1 MVVRLFSGLNFVF
14 FRSHLKNRILAQ
26 GQGGV
31 KFQSVGILKYFE
43 ELKREHNA
51 GFGPKDIFEIAYS
64 NILLLFLLLILC
76 GQTAAATLPE
86 SPQANPLISEVRVDV
101 KDSYGNEKQWIDMVQ
116 SIAST
121 YIKKGDR
128 FSDFEVNRTAGALKA
143 CQRFRWIHLDTETT
157 EIGLLLRITVTP
169 FRLIKHIRI
178 KGKYPLFE
186 KQILNAMTI
195 YSGDPYDPENLDKQ
209 TQLIIRLYRRY
220 GYIDPKVNI
229 ISTQDPNDSHYFLDV
244 LIDKGLPYRLG
255 HFDITGNEAF
265 DDSMLRWKMKSVR
278 STNNIFSEK
287 LFLKDL
293 EKLKSFYM
301 AQRFFDIAIEHQLN
315 EKPETGETDVLIT
328 INEGPRYDVSFSGNT
343 TFGNKTLE
351 KALYLFKS
359 GNRYGL
365 GLRKSVPNITK
376 KYHQAGYPEVA
387 VKMDSDVSREN
398 NISVQKLRF
407 IIDEGPHAVVQKI
420 VISGNTVFS
429 EKKLRKQMLTRLP
442 GWMHDGGYVSKKL
455 EEDILAIENLY
466 HEKGYLNVQVK
477 KTVTFSSDREK
488 IEIDLKIHEG
498 SQTRVSRVEL
508 EGLTAIPEATI
519 TKAIQIQAGKPF
531 VRNELKNDEKQIAE
545 MVSEK
550 GYPYVRVSSDA
561 VINEKQSEALVVF
574 KVDEN
579 IKVERGKSFFSGNFR
594 TKKIFLERELV
605 MKPGDPFSLKKMLDG
620 QQNIRSMNNFRSVGV
635 NPVGLKE
642 KAETIHLFTE
652 VNEEKPFY
660 FEVTGGFASEKGLY
674 TSSTIG
680 DRNFLG
686 SNKDFKVKG
695 EVSKTG
701 YKGESRIFEP
711 RFLGTR
717 ISSDFGVY
725 IERSEPFNQK
735 FGTKSLGT
743 DLQFSRKWKKY
754 IKLGLGFNLEDREQY
769 RRNNN
774 VDKDDVFDPRTILA
788 VTPSVSFDSRDN
800 FLNPK
805 KGVFCLFE
813 VDVSKGINN
822 SLDDFFKSRF
832 DLRGYITP
840 LNRLTLAGRSNV
852 GKIYP
857 YRSKGKVPDDQLF
870 YLGGTTSVRGFD
882 ENQLLIDYDD
892 DALGGKLMAS
902 GNAEA
907 RIDLG
912 LNFELSFF
920 FDAGYLDDTSGDE
933 RSNKV
938 RYSTGIGFR
947 YVTPIGA
954 VGLVYGHKLNPES
967 YESSGRLHFSI
978 GYTF

>member
-1 MVVRLFSGLNFVF
+1 MVRLFSGLNSVF

-26 GQGGV
+26 GQDGI
-31 KFQSVGILKYFE
+31 KFQLAGILKYFE
-43 ELKREHNA
+43 VLKRERNA
-51 GFGPKDIFEIAYS
+51 GFGLKNIFKIAS
-64 NILLLFLLLILC
+64 INILLLLFLIIPG
-76 GQTAAATLPE
+76 GQTAGATPPE

-101 KDSYGNEKQWIDMVQ
+101 KDSYGDEKQWIDMVR
-116 SIAST
+116 SIVST

-128 FSDFEVNRTAGALKA
+128 FSDFEVSRMAEALKT
-143 CQRFRWIHLDTETT
+143 CQRFRSIHLDTETIET
-157 EIGLLLRITVTP
+157 GLLLRITVTP

-186 KQILNAMTI
+186 KQILNAMSI
-195 YSGDPYDPENLDKQ
+195 YPGDPYDPDNLDKQ
-209 TQLIIRLYRRY
+209 TELIIRLYRQR
-220 GYIDPKVNI
+220 GYIDPKVTI
-229 ISTQDPNDSHYFLDV
+229 ESTQDPKDSHYFLDI

-255 HFDITGNEAF
+255 HFGITGNGAF
-265 DDSMLRWKMKSVR
+265 EDSVLRWKMKSVR
-278 STNNIFSEK
+278 SANKIFSEK

-293 EKLKSFYM
+293 EKLKSFYI
-301 AQRFFDIAIEHQLN
+301 AQRFFDIAIEHELN
-315 EKPETGETDVLIT
+315 ENPETGKAKVLI
-328 INEGPRYDVSFSGNT
+328 IIKEGDRYDVSFSGNT
-343 TFGNKTLE
+343 AFGNRSLE
-351 KALYLFKS
+351 KALDLFKS

-365 GLRKSVPNITK
+365 GLRKSVPNIEK
-376 KYHQAGYPEVA
+376 KYHQAGYPEV
-387 VKMDSDVSREN
+387 VVQMDSDVSKEQ
-398 NISVQKLRF
+398 NISVRKLRF
-407 IIDEGPHAVVQKI
+407 IIDEGPQAVVQKI
-420 VISGNTVFS
+420 EISGNAVFS
-429 EKKLRKQMLTRLP
+429 EKKLRELMLTRLP
-442 GWMHDGGYVSKKL
+442 GWMHDGGYVPKKL
-455 EEDILAIENLY
+455 EEDILAMENLY
-466 HEKGYLNVQVK
+466 HEKGYLNAQIK
-477 KTVTFSSDREK
+477 KAVTFSPDREK
-488 IEIDLKIHEG
+488 IEIDLKIEEG
-498 SQTRVSRVEL
+498 SQTRVARVDI
-508 EGLTAIPEATI
+508 EGLTAIPEAMV
-519 TKAIQIQAGKPF
+519 TKAIQIQSGKPF
-531 VRNELKNDEKQIAE
+531 SQNKLEDDKKQIAV

-550 GYPYVRVSSDA
+550 GYPHVRVSGKA
-561 VINEKQSEALVVF
+561 VFNEKRSEALVVF
-574 KVDEN
+574 KVVEN
-579 IKVERGKSFFSGNFR
+579 IKVERGGSFFSGNFR
-594 TKKIFLERELV
+594 TKKKILERELV
-605 MKPGDPFSLKKMLDG
+605 MKPGDPFSLKKMLEG
-620 QQNIRSMNNFRSVGV
+620 QQNIRSKNNFRSVGV

-642 KAETIHLFTE
+642 KSETIHLFTE

-695 EVSKTG
+695 EVSKIG

-735 FGTKSLGT
+735 FGIKSLGT
-743 DLQFSRKWKKY
+743 DLQFSRKWKKQF
-754 IKLGLGFNLEDREQY
+754 KLGLGFNLEDREQY
-769 RRNNN
+769 SRDND
-774 VDKDDVFDPRTILA
+774 VDKDDVFDPRTILV

-813 VDVSKGINN
+813 VDVSKGIKD
-822 SLDDFFKSRF
+822 SLDDFYKPHL
-832 DLRGYITP
+832 DLRAYTTP
-840 LNRLTLAGRSNV
+840 LNRLTFAGRGNA
-852 GKIYP
+852 GKINRYQ
-857 YRSKGKVPDDQLF
+857 SESKVPDDQLF

-892 DALGGKLMAS
+892 DAVGGKLMAS

-912 LNFELSFF
+912 LNFELSLF

>member
-1 MVVRLFSGLNFVF
+1 MV
-14 FRSHLKNRILAQ
+14 RSI
-26 GQGGV
+26 V
-31 KFQSVGILKYFE
+31 
-43 ELKREHNA
+43 
-51 GFGPKDIFEIAYS
+51 
-64 NILLLFLLLILC
+64 
-76 GQTAAATLPE
+76 
-86 SPQANPLISEVRVDV
+86 
-101 KDSYGNEKQWIDMVQ
+101 
-116 SIAST
+116 ST
-121 YIKKGDR
+121 YIKEGDQ
-128 FSDFEVNRTAGALKA
+128 FSAFEVNRTAEALKG
-143 CQRFRWIHLDTETT
+143 CQRFQWIHLDTEPT
-157 EIGLLLRITVTP
+157 EMGLLLRITVTP

-186 KQILNAMTI
+186 KQIFNAITI
-195 YSGDPYDPENLDKQ
+195 YSGDPYDPETLDNQ
-209 TQLIIRLYRRY
+209 TQLIIRLYRRV
-220 GYIDPKVNI
+220 GYIDPKVTI
-229 ISTQDPNDSHYFLDV
+229 KSTQDPNDSHYILDI
-244 LIDKGLPYRLG
+244 LIDKGLPYRLH

-265 DDSMLRWKMKSVR
+265 DDSKLRWKMKSVR

-287 LFLKDL
+287 QFLKDL
-293 EKLKSFYM
+293 EKIKSFYA

-315 EKPETGETDVLIT
+315 QKPETGATDVLIT
-328 INEGPRYDVSFSGNT
+328 INEGHRYDVSFSGNT
-343 TFGNKTLE
+343 AFGNRTLE
-351 KALYLFKS
+351 KALDLFKS

-365 GLRKSVPNITK
+365 GLRKSVPNIIE

-407 IIDEGPHAVVQKI
+407 IIEEGPHAVVQKI
-420 VISGNTVFS
+420 VISGNAVFS

-442 GWMHDGGYVSKKL
+442 GWMHDGSYVSKKL
-455 EEDILAIENLY
+455 EEDILAMETLY
-466 HEKGYLNVQVK
+466 HEKGYLNVQIK
-477 KTVTFSSDREK
+477 KTVTFSSDRKK

-531 VRNELKNDEKQIAE
+531 TRNKLQNDEKQIAE

-550 GYPYVRVSSDA
+550 GYPYVRVSSNA
-561 VINEKQSEALVVF
+561 EINEEQSEALVIF
-574 KVDEN
+574 KVLQN
-579 IKVERGKSFFSGNFR
+579 KKVERGQSFFSGNFR
-594 TKKIFLERELV
+594 TKKKILERELV
-605 MKPGDPFSLKKMLDG
+605 MKTGDPFSLKKMLDG
-620 QQNIRSMNNFRSVGV
+620 QKNIRSMNNFRSVGV

-642 KAETIHLFTE
+642 RAETIHLFTE
-652 VNEEKPFY
+652 VNEKKPFY
-660 FEVTGGFASEKGLY
+660 FEVTGGYASEKGLY

-686 SNKDFKVKG
+686 SNKDLKVKG
-695 EVSKTG
+695 EVGKTG

-725 IERSEPFNQK
+725 VERSEPFNQK

-754 IKLGLGFNLEDREQY
+754 IRLGLGFNLEDREQY
-769 RRNNN
+769 SRDNK
-774 VDKDDVFDPRTILA
+774 VDKDDVFDPRTILV

-813 VDVSKGINN
+813 VDVSKGIED
-822 SLDDFFKSRF
+822 SLDDFLKSRF
-832 DLRGYITP
+832 DLRGYVTP

-857 YRSKGKVPDDQLF
+857 YRSNSKVPDDRLF
-870 YLGGTTSVRGFD
+870 YLGGTTTVRGFD
-882 ENQLLIDYDD
+882 ENQLLIDYDN
-892 DALGGKLMAS
+892 DAVGGKLMAL

-920 FDAGYLDDTSGDE
+920 LDAGYLDNTPGDE

-947 YVTPIGA
+947 YVTPVGA
-954 VGLVYGHKLNPES
+954 VGFVYGHKLNPES
-967 YESSGRLHFSI
+967 YENAGEFHFSI